1 MPEPSQKEVITTQNG
16 HPVLAKFID
25 MERNRSQLH
34 SQEVNLEPSN
44 KKTIRHTNL
53 PIEPLGV
60 DEAGEGDEEERE
72 GGEQPHLVVDVA
84 IPVVEWGG
92 HGGTRRLLYRHC
104 TPVNSFANCGLFPP

>member
-1 MPEPSQKEVITTQNG
+1 
-16 HPVLAKFID
+16 
-25 MERNRSQLH
+25 MERT
-34 SQEVNLEPSN
+34 EVNQGRKEPTT
-44 KKTIRHTNL
+44 KMTIRHRFL
-53 PIEPLGV
+53 PIQPLGV